1 MDDATVIWSTT
12 FFLALPVILKYM
24 LAFKGRS
31 LYLQLR
37 QHEREVETLATRLE
51 SIERETGAINKA
63 FTHVELQRR
72 NAQIRFEIKQE
83 ELQKFPSKE

>member
-1 MDDATVIWSTT
+1 MDDATLIWSIT
-12 FFLALPVILKYM
+12 FFLTLPVILKYM

-37 QHEREVETLATRLE
+37 QHEREVETLACRLE
-51 SIERETGAINKA
+51 SIERETGAVNRA

-72 NAQIRFEIKQE
+72 NAQIRFEIRQE
-83 ELQKFPSKE
+83 ELQKFPAKH